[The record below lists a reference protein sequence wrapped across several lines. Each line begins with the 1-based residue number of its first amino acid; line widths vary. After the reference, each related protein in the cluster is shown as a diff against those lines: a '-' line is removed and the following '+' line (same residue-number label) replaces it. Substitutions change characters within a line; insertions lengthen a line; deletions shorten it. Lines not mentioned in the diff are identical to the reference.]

1 MEKETLG
8 SRLHIGIF
16 GSVNA
21 GKSTVFNLLT
31 GQNYSIV
38 SDLRGTTTDSVSK
51 AMEIRGIGPVVLIDT
66 AGFDDTSELGKKRE
80 EKTWESFSKCDIA
93 IVIIASET
101 DEKANWYK
109 KIAGSKKPLV
119 KINRKELAIEGDFSS
134 EQNRTVRE
142 TLIEK
147 IRGAVPVDFGAP
159 DFTEGLCVARQNV
172 MLVMP
177 QDIQAPKGRLIL
189 PQVQIIRELLDK
201 GCYIHCCTKENFVT
215 ALEQLKSPPELI
227 ITDSQLFN
235 FVYEHKSKES
245 KLTSF
250 SILMAANKGN
260 IKEFVNAAEQI
271 KKLNNN
277 SRVLIAEACTHSPT
291 KEDIGRE
298 KIPAM
303 LKKLAPEIKID
314 FARGVDFPQKNYDLI
329 IHCGACMFNRAFMLD
344 RQNQAIKNKT
354 PMTNY
359 GIFIAAFNGILDK
372 VVIPKTKKD

>member
-1 MEKETLG
+1 MEKETSG

-51 AMEIRGIGPVVLIDT
+51 AMEIRGVGPVVFIDT
-66 AGFDDTSELGKKRE
+66 AGFDDVSELGKKRE
-80 EKTWESFSKCDIA
+80 EKTWEAFSKCDIA
-93 IVIIASET
+93 IVILCSNA
-101 DEKANWYK
+101 DEKSDWYK
-109 KIAGSKKPLV
+109 KITDSKKALV
-119 KINRKELAIEGDFSS
+119 KLSRKELVITGDLSS
-134 EQNRTVRE
+134 EQNKTIRE
-142 TLIEK
+142 TIIEK
-147 IRGAVPVDFGAP
+147 IRNAVPADFGVT
-159 DFTEGLCVARQNV
+159 DFTEGLCRAKQNV

-201 GCYIHCCTKENFVT
+201 GCYIHCCNKENFVE
-215 ALEQLKSPPELI
+215 ALEQLNAPPELI

-235 FVYEHKSKES
+235 FVYEHKSEQS

-250 SILMAANKGN
+250 SILMASNKGN
-260 IKEFVNAAEQI
+260 IKEFVAATEQI

-291 KEDIGRE
+291 TEDIGRE

-303 LKKLAPEIKID
+303 LRKLAPEIKID
-314 FARGVDFPQKNYDLI
+314 FARGVDFPIADYDLI

-344 RQNQAIKNKT
+344 RQNQAIQNNI

-359 GIFIAAFNGILDK
+359 GIFIAAMNGILDK
-372 VVIPKTKKD
+372 IVLPE